1 LRKLQMMSWGNQM
14 GFCPNCKMQIS
25 IDDFISGGHDVVC
38 EKSPSA
44 K

>member
-1 LRKLQMMSWGNQM
+1 M
-14 GFCPNCKMQIS
+14 GFCPQCKMQIS

-38 EKSPSA
+38 EKQKSA